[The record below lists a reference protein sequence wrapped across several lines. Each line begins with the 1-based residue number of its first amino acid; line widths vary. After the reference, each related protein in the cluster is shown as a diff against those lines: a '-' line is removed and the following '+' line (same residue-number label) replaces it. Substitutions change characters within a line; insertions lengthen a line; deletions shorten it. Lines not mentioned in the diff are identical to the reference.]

1 MHKDGRVIMRKG
13 ITPIIST
20 IVLLLITV
28 ALAGAAWVYINNF
41 MDMYTGKTFTVST
54 GGVFCDAGGK
64 FHVRLVNSGSTG
76 ITTADWI
83 AANVTN
89 ATTETAPP
97 ASTAGGDV
105 GLAGLNPSAI
115 AVKQAKEFTETGGV
129 SGRSYMV
136 SIGTATNTVNVPVT
150 CP

>member
-1 MHKDGRVIMRKG
+1 MRKG

-64 FHVRLVNSGSTG
+64 FHVRLVNSGTTG
-76 ITTADWI
+76 ITASDWI

-89 ATTETAPP
+89 VTALGT
-97 ASTAGGDV
+97 SVAGGEV
-105 GLAGLNPSAI
+105 KPGTTNCGLCPTLVS
-115 AVKQAKEFTETGGV
+115 VKQAKEFTATGGV
-129 SGRSYMV
+129 SGWSYMV
-136 SIGTATNTVNVPVT
+136 SLGTATNTVNVPVT

>member
-1 MHKDGRVIMRKG
+1 MRKG

-64 FHVRLVNSGSTG
+64 FHVRLVNSGSTA
-76 ITTADWI
+76 ITSADWI

-89 ATTETAPP
+89 VTASASAPT
-97 ASTAGGDV
+97 STAGGDV
-105 GLAGLNPSAI
+105 GGAGLGATAI
-115 AVKQAKEFTETGGV
+115 SVKQAKEFTEPGGV

-136 SIGTATNTVNVPVT
+136 TIGTATNTVNVPVT